1 MFKFID
7 KIILS
12 IVLERIEEIKPMQP
26 DIFEKPS
33 IYKGWPF
40 FLRYWLAMRYLKRK
54 TETLGYFRLKN
65 QFPIPEKDFVEQF
78 KSLLLVKKKN
88 NNSVPRWTSVLRSI
102 VIYPLLF
109 CCLIT
114 IVFLV
119 KKDYNRELLEKAL
132 SVHLIQYADLLH
144 QRIRPKL
151 LNQKAWLAKID
162 SQLSIEKEQ
171 ILSALPYPLLL
182 PFEQALLML
191 KDDNKTGEDIFAAF
205 TVINKNF
212 DKYALPYYIVP
223 KTFSANCFSFIGLS
237 LESELPDANKN
248 CQTTMLITYK
258 IKQRD
263 YFEYKVAVFPV
274 FHGYRIDNIPIS
286 EAALGLT
293 YHKGLGSLVLLNST
307 RDYALNQILP
317 ALIYSGRHQIV
328 PLWFKN
334 DPRIEN
340 EVAKVYQKTLESI
353 YQGEQLDIAKS
364 LAKALVNNQEA
375 ATRSRLRQSLM
386 QVDRGMGGDFIHS
399 GLDALTQALDDKD
412 NTPEFLGIE
421 VLENLIIKSV
431 AYHEAYHQ
439 IPKGDWIEADWV
451 GKIFKNQVLKDDIL
465 EELGAYLVELYYG
478 EKTRALQITQL
489 FFFSVNILLENRPES
504 AASRL
509 ILATLRSKQQ
519 IPSIT
524 NNPFELLKAYKALNK
539 MPDEELG
546 QLAEKAYLKLFER
559 PLPQISH

>member
-1 MFKFID
+1 MFNFID

-12 IVLERIEEIKPMQP
+12 TVLEQIEEIKPMQP

-33 IYKGWPF
+33 TYKGWPV

-54 TETLGYFRLKN
+54 TQTLGYFHLKN
-65 QFPIPEKDFVEQF
+65 LFPIPEKEFLEQF
-78 KSLLLVKKKN
+78 KSLLV
-88 NNSVPRWTSVLRSI
+88 NSAVPRWTNLLRSI
-102 VIYPLLF
+102 VIYPLLLTF
-109 CCLIT
+109 LIIT
-114 IVFLV
+114 AFFV
-119 KKDYNRELLEKAL
+119 KKDYDRQLLEKAL

-144 QRIRPKL
+144 QRITPRL
-151 LNQKAWLAKID
+151 LNQKAWLEQID
-162 SQLSIEKEQ
+162 SQVSIEKEK

-191 KDDNKTGEDIFAAF
+191 RDDKKTGEDIFAAF
-205 TVINKNF
+205 TVINKIF

-223 KTFSANCFSFIGLS
+223 KTFYARCFSFIGLS
-237 LESELPDANKN
+237 LESELPDADKN

-258 IKQRD
+258 IKQHD
-263 YFEYKVAVFPV
+263 YFGYKVALFPV
-274 FHGYRIDNIPIS
+274 YHGYRIDNVPIS
-286 EAALGLT
+286 ETALGLT

-317 ALIYSGRHQIV
+317 ALIYRGRHQIV

-353 YQGEQLDIAKS
+353 YQGEQLETAKT
-364 LAKALVNNQEA
+364 LAKALVNEKES

-386 QVDRGMGGDFIHS
+386 QADIGIAGDYIHS
-399 GLDALTQALDDKD
+399 GLDALNQALKYEKD
-412 NTPEFLGIE
+412 NTPQFPGIE
-421 VLENLIIKSV
+421 ILEKLIIKSV

-439 IPKGDWIEADWV
+439 IPKSDWKEAAWV
-451 GKIFKNQVLKDDIL
+451 NQLIKKTDIKNSVL

-478 EKTRALQITQL
+478 EKTRGLQITQL

-504 AASRL
+504 DASRL
-509 ILATLRSKQQ
+509 ILATLISEQQ
-519 IPSIT
+519 TPSIT
-524 NNPFELLKAYKALNK
+524 NNPFELLKAYKTLNK
-539 MPDEELG
+539 MDDNALG
-546 QLAEKAYLKLFER
+546 QLAAKAYLKLFER